1 MTTPRHHSPRM
12 GLQRVSERDLGSSG
26 RRGAAVSLCVGV
38 TGPRNPQPA
47 GSMVLG
53 SGPGFTTHVLC
64 DLRQLT

>member
-1 MTTPRHHSPRM
+1 MTGT
-12 GLQRVSERDLGSSG
+12 
-26 RRGAAVSLCVGV
+26 AVSLCVGA
-38 TGPRNPQPA
+38 TGAGNPQPA